1 MVCGIMIKVL
11 GLEAALESHPESAV
25 QREIKIIGSA
35 VDQAVYNT
43 SAGALVKGGNLSR
56 CSTVLTR

>member
-56 CSTVLTR
+56 C